1 MNTSQPLI
9 GGTVFSH
16 GTMDSRDAQKTQKFL
31 QEFLGIRSV
40 RKSKGTQ
47 YVWLGGR
54 WIIAALNVGNKI
66 PPRQG
71 DGFRFGLLVSTPQ
84 EVDAAYKAAVEQRER
99 WDIREVRAVTDDG
112 DTRSFV
118 LQDFDGNWWEVY
130 YRPGHLYD
138 DLFDKKAAV
147 ANPSLVVAK

>member
-1 MNTSQPLI
+1 MSTGAGNGNPLI
-9 GGTVFSH
+9 DGTIFSH
-16 GTMDSRDAQKTQKFL
+16 GTMDSRDAKKTQKFL

-71 DGFRFGLLVSTPQ
+71 EGFRFGLLVQTPQ
-84 EVDAAYKAAVEQRER
+84 EVDAAHDAAIDQQDKWEIRTIRDVE
-99 WDIREVRAVTDDG
+99 DDG
-112 DTRSFV
+112 DTRSFR
-118 LQDFDGNWWEVY
+118 LQDLDGNWWEIY
-130 YRPGHLYD
+130 HRAGHLYD
-138 DLFDKKAAV
+138 DLFDKQDAGAS
-147 ANPSLVVAK
+147 ATA

>member
-1 MNTSQPLI
+1 MSTTKPLI
-9 GGTVFSH
+9 DGTVFSH

-71 DGFRFGLLVSTPQ
+71 DGFRFGLLVNTTQ
-84 EVDAAYKAAVEQRER
+84 EVDTAYKAAVEQQEK
-99 WDIREVRAVTDDG
+99 WDIREVRTVTDDG
-112 DTRSFV
+112 DTRSFI
-118 LQDFDGNWWEVY
+118 LQDFDGNWWEIY
-130 YRPGHLYD
+130 HRPGHLYD
-138 DLFDKKAAV
+138 DLFDKKGIVTKPALIAA
-147 ANPSLVVAK
+147 K